1 MNSPLDTKHIDQ
13 KVFAMGLG
21 HLISLIWL
29 ESSDSNEIVEI
40 GHFKKEVI
48 RKPETLKTYQV
59 MLGLGLRVSCRW
71 SVPDRPTPKTTII
84 RSRRVLW
91 FLSRSGSRSK
101 KEQES
106 QLKKQ

>member
-1 MNSPLDTKHIDQ
+1 M
-13 KVFAMGLG
+13 V
-21 HLISLIWL
+21 
-29 ESSDSNEIVEI
+29 SNEVVEI
-40 GHFKKEVI
+40 DHLKKNH
-48 RKPETLKTYQV
+48 KKTYQV

-71 SVPDRPTPKTTII
+71 SVPDPRSDYII
-84 RSRRVLW
+84 RSRCW